1 MSIWNGH
8 DGRVNSS
15 VHPCLAD
22 TSNATRVNY
31 LHLAIATFATHAVR
45 YAGEA
50 MPAHAPGE
58 LDAARGEPIASLDEL
73 RVLVDKVD
81 AFNDPGGVAPLS
93 DCFADLTAGGT
104 TPTTLGAFLDKF
116 SVEEISRRRAEVDP
130 EYAAEQ
136 RAAQARVLV
145 AAKRAEEA
153 AKKEQEVGEKCLHSL
168 FLLHSS
174 VLLDCRR
181 FSASSS

>member
-1 MSIWNGH
+1 
-8 DGRVNSS
+8 
-15 VHPCLAD
+15 
-22 TSNATRVNY
+22 
-31 LHLAIATFATHAVR
+31 
-45 YAGEA
+45 

-181 FSASSS
+181 FSPSCRRRDVNRHILYAWPFPCGLFSSSYVSSSSIVSYELV